1 MKISTLLIMLVLT
14 LSQAHASEDYPEFAG
29 GRYPAE
35 YWLLTMVSRG
45 MSSIVTFEQYSRTGC
60 ITEGVKRMLEDME
73 AAPVE
78 EWGVEPT
85 LGFTCEYV
93 RDTLHEIMKGRK

>member
-1 MKISTLLIMLVLT
+1 MKIATLLIMLVLT
-14 LSQAHASEDYPEFAG
+14 LSQAHASDYPELAG

-45 MSSIVTFEQYSRTGC
+45 MSSVVGIEQFSRTSC

-73 AAPVE
+73 ATPVK